1 VGCRRNFFRAHG
13 RAICNKPAAMNMIA
27 DRPRRGRPRSSEPA
41 EAAEVKSLDR
51 ALALL
56 AIIADANGLSL
67 SEAAA
72 RAALPP
78 STAHRLLGTL
88 ARHGMVELDAAA
100 QTWSVGVEAF
110 RVGSKFLSRRKL
122 PELARATMQDLV
134 DALGETAN
142 LAVAD
147 EDGVVFISQ
156 VETHAPIRAF
166 FRPGTRG
173 PFHAS
178 GIGKVILA
186 HLPAGRVAAAVRRA
200 GLSRY
205 TARTIISETQ
215 LTDELARIRQAGYAV
230 DDEERNDGMRCIA
243 APIFNEFAEPI
254 AGVSISGPTVRVTAD
269 SVASIGP
276 RVAEAAAAIT
286 RAVGGRGPG

>member
-1 VGCRRNFFRAHG
+1 MN
-13 RAICNKPAAMNMIA
+13 AIT
-27 DRPRRGRPRSSEPA
+27 DRPRRGRPRSSDPA
-41 EAAEVKSLDR
+41 DVAEVKSLDR

-56 AIIADANGLSL
+56 AIVADATGLTL
-67 SEAAA
+67 TEAAT
-72 RAALPP
+72 RAGLPP

-88 ARHGMVELDAAA
+88 ARHRLVELDPGP
-100 QTWSVGVEAF
+100 QTWHVGIEAF
-110 RVGSKFLSRRKL
+110 RIGSRFLSRRKL
-122 PELARATMQDLV
+122 PEISRAAMQALV

-147 EDGVVFISQ
+147 EDSVVFVSQ

-173 PFHAS
+173 AFHAS
-178 GIGKVILA
+178 GIGKAILA
-186 HLPAGRVAAAVRRA
+186 HLPAARVSAVVRRA
-200 GLSRY
+200 GLARF
-205 TARTIISETQ
+205 TARTIISETH
-215 LTDELARIRQAGYAV
+215 LAEDLARIRQAGYAV

-254 AGVSISGPTVRVTAD
+254 AGVSISGPTVRVTAE
-269 SVASIGP
+269 SVPSIGP

-286 RAVGGRGPG
+286 RAVGGRLPD